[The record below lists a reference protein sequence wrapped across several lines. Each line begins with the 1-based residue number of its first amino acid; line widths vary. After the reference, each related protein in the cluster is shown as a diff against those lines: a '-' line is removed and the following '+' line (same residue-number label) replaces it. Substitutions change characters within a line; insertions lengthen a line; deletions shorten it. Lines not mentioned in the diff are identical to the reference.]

1 MNLITKNSE
10 MARLVWDRYIN
21 TNSIAV
27 DATCGNGNDTLYLA
41 QRVRHVY
48 GFDIQKQAIE
58 NTGELLKQHQ
68 LDNCTLICDG
78 HENIDK
84 YISEPIDLAVYNLG
98 YLPKGDKSITTTA
111 NGTISSLEK
120 VLGMLNINGLVSLTL
135 YWGHPEGREER
146 EKVLEYVRT
155 LDSSRFHVL
164 YMQLINQENTPPE
177 LLFITRK
184 KKEVI

>member
-21 TNSIAV
+21 INSIAV

-48 GFDIQKQAIE
+48 GFDIQKPAIN
-58 NTGELLKQHQ
+58 NTEDLLKENQ
-68 LDNCTLICDG
+68 LENCTLICDG
-78 HENIDK
+78 NENIDK
-84 YISEPIDLAVYNLG
+84 YVDGSINLAVYNLG
-98 YLPKGDKSITTTA
+98 YLPKGDKNITTTA
-111 NGTISSLEK
+111 ERTISSLEK
-120 VLGMLNINGLVSLTL
+120 VLNMLSVNGLVSITL
-135 YWGHPEGREER
+135 YWGHPEGKEER
-146 EKVLEYVRT
+146 ERVLEYVRK
-155 LDSSRFHVL
+155 LDGSLFHVL

-184 KKEVI
+184 RER

>member
-21 TNSIAV
+21 INSIAV

-48 GFDIQKQAIE
+48 GFDIQKQAIN
-58 NTGELLKQHQ
+58 NTEELLKENQ

-84 YISEPIDLAVYNLG
+84 YVDGSINLAVYNLG
-98 YLPKGDKSITTTA
+98 YLPKGDKNITTTA
-111 NGTISSLEK
+111 ERTISSLEK
-120 VLGMLNINGLVSLTL
+120 VLNMLSVNGLVSITL
-135 YWGHPEGREER
+135 YWGHPEGKEER
-146 EKVLEYVRT
+146 ERVLEYVRK
-155 LDSSRFHVL
+155 LDGSLFHVL

-177 LLFITRK
+177 LLLITRK
-184 KKEVI
+184 RER